1 MYMYMYMQ
9 CSRRQSAYAVHIRAV
24 CEVRLE
30 SGVEPKSQT
39 MAALE
44 NLEIWI
50 RLRAIGVVSR
60 LAGVGPAQLNL
71 SSRSGPFSRSRSTA
85 AKLNTNYSTPKQ
97 KNLRSVNTPY

>member
-1 MYMYMYMQ
+1 
-9 CSRRQSAYAVHIRAV
+9 
-24 CEVRLE
+24 
-30 SGVEPKSQT
+30 

-71 SSRSGPFSRSRSTA
+71 SRSRSTA

-97 KNLRSVNTPY
+97 KHLRSVNTPYWKKKKRKKISTHA